1 MEKMNSPERKAL
13 VPSWHG
19 VYPRE
24 MFENAFVIGL
34 AGFAG
39 AGKTTIAEQIIN
51 ELKQDNP
58 SLPVLRLSF
67 ASRLK
72 EVLATLVGEN
82 MTFTR
87 PEDKTALLY
96 AGSDWRV
103 RDFLTTFATEF
114 VRDQI
119 GADFWVDVM
128 AKNLVELEQPTVV
141 IIDDLRFPNE
151 LKLVQSLGEAILIK
165 RTGNKNTIQHRSEEP
180 EKLTIETHI
189 KNNDS
194 PQRAA
199 WAILEIA
206 QKDQHWLV
214 A

>member
-39 AGKTTIAEQIIN
+39 AGKTTIAEEIIN
-51 ELKQDNP
+51 EVKQDQP
-58 SLPVLRLSF
+58 SMPVLRLSF

-128 AKNLVELEQPTVV
+128 AKNLVELEQPTIV

-151 LKLVQSLGEAILIK
+151 LKLVQSLGEAILIE
-165 RTGNKNTIQHRSEEP
+165 RAGNKNTIQHRSEEP
-180 EKLTIETHI
+180 EKLTIESRI
-189 KNNDS
+189 ENNDTPS
-194 PQRAA
+194 KAA
-199 WAILEIA
+199 QAILEIA
-206 QKDQHWLV
+206 QKDQDWLI